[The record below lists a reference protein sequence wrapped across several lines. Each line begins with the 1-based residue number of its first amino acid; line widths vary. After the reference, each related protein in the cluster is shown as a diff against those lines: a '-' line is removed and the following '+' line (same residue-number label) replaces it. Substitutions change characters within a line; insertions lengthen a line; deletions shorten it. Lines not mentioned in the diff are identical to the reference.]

1 MRMRK
6 VQLTVSKFSLIVGD
20 TMSIQLVDTV
30 GNKLISP
37 RGYLF
42 DETIT
47 VSSDIVEIELLENDH
62 IHGISNYKLML
73 PSGLNFNFKVPV
85 SDTTVPHE
93 LTSLLSIG
101 CVYGVIDI
109 DGGRLDDRFVEKLD
123 LFFSGEN
130 PHFSDA
136 QKDVVRLYTYYADS
150 VHGGTSTIDVMRMM
164 DEYHATLKGE

>member
-1 MRMRK
+1 MRK
-6 VQLTVSKFSLIVGD
+6 VQLTASKLGLIVGD
-20 TMSIQLVDTV
+20 SLSVRLVDTV
-30 GNKLISP
+30 GNKLVSP
-37 RGYLF
+37 MGYLF

-47 VSSDIVEIELLENDH
+47 VSSNVVELELMENDL
-62 IHGISNYKLML
+62 IPGISNYKLTL

-109 DGGRLDDRFVEKLD
+109 DGGRLDERFVQKLD

-150 VHGGTSTIDVMRMM
+150 VYGGTSTIDVMRMM
-164 DEYHATLKGE
+164 DEYLASI